1 MVIVGIASKRGVLP
15 KLDISKSST
24 KAPTFLVHGF
34 LISKREERIP
44 SLDIDYGASTSA
56 SIILCADTD
65 DHER

>member
-15 KLDISKSST
+15 KLISKSST

-34 LISKREERIP
+34 VISKREERIQVLI
-44 SLDIDYGASTSA
+44 SIMDASTSA